1 MAIFVIA
8 EGNLFTKFP
17 KGVFSFTMATKQR
30 MGLPQKE
37 WDHLVY
43 PPSNKNQ
50 LPISFHSRSEFNPLN
65 AHCTTE
71 IEP

>member
-17 KGVFSFTMATKQR
+17 KGVFSFTMATKQG

-43 PPSNKNQ
+43 SPPLIKTNYQ
-50 LPISFHSRSEFNPLN
+50 LAFTAGQSSIH
-65 AHCTTE
+65 
-71 IEP
+71 